1 MGQSH
6 LVSWHL
12 KGTEGLSKRTS
23 LPLSLS
29 PTAFIKQHLAAVNMW
44 PAQAQ
49 PRYFPVRSLP
59 GKGYF
64 KKLPHFKLL
73 SIYRVQYLRDNGA

>member
-1 MGQSH
+1 MRH
-6 LVSWHL
+6 
-12 KGTEGLSKRTS
+12 TS
-23 LPLSLS
+23 VPNRLY
-29 PTAFIKQHLAAVNMW
+29 KQHLAAVSMW
-44 PAQAQ
+44 PAPAQAQ

-73 SIYRVQYLRDNGA
+73 SIYRVQYFRDNGA